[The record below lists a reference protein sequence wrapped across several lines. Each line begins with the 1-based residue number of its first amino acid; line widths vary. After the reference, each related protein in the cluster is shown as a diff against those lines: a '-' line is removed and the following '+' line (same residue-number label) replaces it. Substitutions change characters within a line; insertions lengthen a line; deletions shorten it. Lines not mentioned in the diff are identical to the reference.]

1 MILLLGFMRW
11 LHEASLMGLFGSA
24 CLLALL
30 GAKVPELALESGA
43 LTLSRRLA
51 AIAALS
57 SALVWLAVAMAGAN
71 TTPSDTLFI
80 PLFIPRLLI
89 LLALPVAVWRGKTR
103 LTAILSGLALILIAM
118 SSHTAAASPFGFWI
132 IGTVSDGL
140 HLLTGG
146 YWIGSLCV
154 LAILLTQRPA
164 APRLGLAISLFAEWG
179 MVSVAL
185 LVMTGMINAAMVLLG
200 NPGHDALPYLL
211 VLGVKLA
218 LVAAMI
224 ALAVINQY
232 RLLPH
237 IAQADAVMG
246 MRKHI
251 VWELGLGLIVIGL
264 AMTLALLP
272 PTVQ

>member
-1 MILLLGFMRW
+1 M
-11 LHEASLMGLFGSA
+11 
-24 CLLALL
+24 
-30 GAKVPELALESGA
+30 
-43 LTLSRRLA
+43 
-51 AIAALS
+51 
-57 SALVWLAVAMAGAN
+57 
-71 TTPSDTLFI
+71 
-80 PLFIPRLLI
+80 
-89 LLALPVAVWRGKTR
+89 R
-103 LTAILSGLALILIAM
+103 LTAILSGLALILVAM

-154 LAILLTQRPA
+154 LAVLLAQRPA

-185 LVMTGMINAAMVLLG
+185 LVMTGMISATMVLLG

-211 VLGVKLA
+211 ILGTKLA

-224 ALAVINQY
+224 AFAVINQY

-237 IAQADAVMG
+237 IARADAVAS
-246 MRKHI
+246 MRKH
-251 VWELGLGLIVIGL
+251 VAWELGLGLAVIGL